1 MASWPAPTAATLSL
15 SKSDFGE
22 KLWREGELTFQSAG
36 GKEQKRW
43 MDRFASVGKE
53 GQSITAVVDAA
64 VINEAA
70 LARGY
75 TVILHC
81 H

>member
-1 MASWPAPTAATLSL
+1 
-15 SKSDFGE
+15 
-22 KLWREGELTFQSAG
+22 
-36 GKEQKRW
+36 